1 MGITLT
7 QLTNAVTKVK
17 NYCTNKFT
25 HENITVLEKLTEDE
39 NSNLLY
45 DGKEI
50 GSGSSSVDTEIVE
63 QVEANTTSIQT
74 VATAVNSIAKYQNYV
89 NTELEYMHV
98 SMADNTEITVETDTT
113 IPFGEIIKS
122 NGIGYDSATYTFNLK
137 AGKTYKIITSIRV
150 LNNSGYLYYKTYN
163 VTTSQYIGT
172 DGCIE
177 TPSDYDTNIAYKSA
191 EAIIECDIDTDIQ
204 IRINNIDTSKNITI
218 TPISSVL
225 IEEINH
231 QIVIDPVE
239 YVNSSKGL
247 EDFPVGNIIS
257 RMGIII
263 PKHYLMCDGREYN
276 ITDYPYLAQYI
287 IDNYGSANYFGGD
300 GENTFAVPYLE
311 MEYNYFSPLM
321 TSNST
326 PAPYIISASNIY
338 DNSYNSYKAFDS
350 NMSTEWCSKSVP
362 AWIKIDLG
370 KPVLLNALKITSGET
385 TSCCALNFTIE
396 GSNDDTD
403 YIVLKQYST
412 SAWATATT
420 REIAFDAGK
429 IGKYRYI
436 KITVNKVNGS
446 SYAEFT
452 DISFGEPQKFSCIKY
467 EPTYFMTIQN
477 TNYMMPTMY
486 SEEEK
491 VIGCWTNGKPLYQ
504 KIIKTTSSFNL
515 SANIWNKWYNATE
528 LNIDVFVRGHFARYL
543 LPDATESMNDIDLQ
557 YGIEDK
563 HIYLFR
569 IYKLSCPNGGF
580 AVIEYTKTTDA
591 ENSFTTNIIP
601 SYGNNSNTYTDEEV
615 NTAITETIELLNN

>member
-17 NYCTNKFT
+17 DYCTNKFT

-74 VATAVNSIAKYQNYV
+74 VATTVNSIAKYQNYV

-177 TPSDYDTNIAYKSA
+177 TPSDYNANIAYKSA

-218 TPISSVL
+218 TPISSVI

-247 EDFPVGNIIS
+247 EDTPVGHIIS
-257 RMGIII
+257 HMGTVA
-263 PKHYLMCDGREYN
+263 PKHYLICDGSEYN
-276 ITDYPYLAQYI
+276 IADYPYLAQHM
-287 IDNYGSANYFGGD
+287 IDNFGTVNYFGGD
-300 GENTFAVPYLE
+300 GTTTFAVPDLRGEFLRGTDTNSHENQGSGGSVGEHQDATEAPIIQGGGNNFGVRYQNTITDGEILE
-311 MEYNYFSPLM
+311 VYK
-321 TSNST
+321 
-326 PAPYIISASNIY
+326 NI
-338 DNSYNSYKAFDS
+338 DS
-350 NMSTEWCSKSVP
+350 NKKEDSM
-362 AWIKIDLG
+362 
-370 KPVLLNALKITSGET
+370 LKYGP
-385 TSCCALNFTIE
+385 
-396 GSNDDTD
+396 
-403 YIVLKQYST
+403 ST
-412 SAWATATT
+412 STKLSVEYA
-420 REIAFDAGK
+420 
-429 IGKYRYI
+429 
-436 KITVNKVNGS
+436 
-446 SYAEFT
+446 SYT
-452 DISFGEPQKFSCIKY
+452 SRPTNTSVLYCIKY
-467 EPTYFMTIQN
+467 EPTYFMVRQN

-515 SANIWNKWYNATE
+515 STNTWYKWYNATE

-543 LPDATESMNDIDLQ
+543 PDATESMNDIDLQ
-557 YGIEDK
+557 YATEDK
-563 HIYLFR
+563 HIYLMR
-569 IYKLSCPNGGF
+569 LYQISCPNGGF

-601 SYGNNSNTYTDEEV
+601 SYGNNSNTYTNEEV
-615 NTAITETIELLNN
+615 STVVDKIFNLEVES